1 MLPHGGWGQSW
12 FHRAGTLLELSLVP
26 RLWPVNAILSRL
38 SASLAAGSENAEKSD
53 TVLDSGQDARC
64 ALRSRQESS
73 IPVVMNP
80 TSVRSEL
87 GRTRSRRSR
96 ALRLAWSAAL
106 SCALLSGLP
115 YTAADAQQ
123 IHACRDADGSMQF
136 QDRPCERRA
145 AAAAAPVAAE
155 TLRTPAG
162 MHPSWFER
170 PAAGGA
176 AAQCE
181 ETGCTCSGI
190 SRPFRRGIEQA
201 VADALYLDGAWHRLE
216 SDIAPSGSPDADLVA
231 LCDVLMSQRTLRLY
245 AERALKT
252 MRSRARDAENR
263 GFHRPGACE
272 AGEALAC
279 EALDDFLLYRRIV
292 ADSATL
298 RQPRSIAGSPPD
310 VPLLDAEVRLS
321 R

>member
-1 MLPHGGWGQSW
+1 
-12 FHRAGTLLELSLVP
+12 
-26 RLWPVNAILSRL
+26 
-38 SASLAAGSENAEKSD
+38 
-53 TVLDSGQDARC
+53 
-64 ALRSRQESS
+64 
-73 IPVVMNP
+73 MNP

-87 GRTRSRRSR
+87 DKTRSGKGR
-96 ALRLAWSAAL
+96 ALRLAATTTL

-123 IHACRDADGSMQF
+123 IHACRDADGTMQF

-145 AAAAAPVAAE
+145 AAATPVAAE

-170 PAAGGA
+170 PAAGTA
-176 AAQCE
+176 AAHCE

-190 SRPFRRGIEQA
+190 SRPFERGIEQA

-216 SDIAPSGSPDADLVA
+216 SDIAPADSPDADLAA
-231 LCDVLMSQRTLRLY
+231 LCDVLMSQQTLRLY
-245 AERALKT
+245 AERAFRT

-263 GFHRPGACE
+263 GLHRPGACE

-298 RQPRSIAGSPPD
+298 RQPRRAAGSPPA